1 MGSYGLM
8 KAASGC
14 PGNNVHWQSGW
25 RKQDTE
31 DINAHNYFSP
41 KIGSYMAGECVTLL
55 TNTYTDY
62 PHFFQFNCDT
72 INCVPVT
79 NQYLAMKEIIPAQIN
94 NGSL

>member
-55 TNTYTDY
+55 TNTYTIT
-62 PHFFQFNCDT
+62 HISFSTLVKQAIAF
-72 INCVPVT
+72 
-79 NQYLAMKEIIPAQIN
+79 L
-94 NGSL
+94 